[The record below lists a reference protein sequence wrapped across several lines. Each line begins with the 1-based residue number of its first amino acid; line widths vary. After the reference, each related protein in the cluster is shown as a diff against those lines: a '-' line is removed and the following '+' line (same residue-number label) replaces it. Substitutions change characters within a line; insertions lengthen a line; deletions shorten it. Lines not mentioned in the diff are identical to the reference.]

1 MTRHFKRLLVLISGW
16 SFVALGVVG
25 IFLPFLQGALFLLI
39 GITILASEY
48 IWARKLLKKLRDL
61 FPRLSRQIDAAPDRA
76 HKWLKRIFPE
86 KSDGA
91 QN

>member
-1 MTRHFKRLLVLISGW
+1 MTRHIKRWLILITGW
-16 SFVALGVVG
+16 GFVALGVVG
-25 IFLPFLQGALFLLI
+25 LFLPFLQGALFLLI

-48 IWARKLLKKLRDL
+48 RWARKLLQELRDR
-61 FPRLSRQIDAAPDRA
+61 FPRLSRQIDAAPDWA
-76 HKWLKRIFPE
+76 HKWLKRIFPN